1 MLTSIDTLIVE
12 AEAATKQL
20 EDKKAGSGAPVS
32 ALPADPEMLTP
43 VEKAV
48 DTFKKA
54 GIVDEEILIKVQSME
69 QDTVKIIASKKDD
82 ARRLVKMFVTII
94 VEETTEG
101 KMLKALKETSVGKM
115 RAGVNKEATWMLSF
129 PAHPDSRTLF

>member
-1 MLTSIDTLIVE
+1 M
-12 AEAATKQL
+12 